1 MCTASW
7 LTRPGGY
14 ELFFNR
20 DERRSRVR
28 GLPPRESAL
37 RGVRYLAPIDLACG
51 GSWIAANELGVTL
64 CLLNRYPD
72 PHPSDAPTSSRGLI
86 VLGMADAAGADDVG
100 RRLTDANLLAYRPF
114 TLLVAEPGREM
125 TGYTFDGRSCE
136 RLALGTEAF
145 ATSSSRDDLAAVES
159 RRALWRALGVEQ
171 RESALHEGFHSSHWP
186 SPSALSVCMHR
197 EDAETESF
205 CRVRVDAESV
215 ALTFVAG
222 PPCGDGDPVRA
233 ALQRRATVAA

>member
-20 DERRSRVR
+20 DERRSRAR

-51 GSWIAANELGVTL
+51 GSWMAANELGVTL

-72 PHPSDAPTSSRGLI
+72 PHAPDAPTSSRGLI
-86 VLGMADAAGADDVG
+86 VLGMADTTGAADVG
-100 RRLTDANLLAYRPF
+100 RRLADANLIAFRPF

-125 TGYTFDGRSCE
+125 TAYTFDGRTCE
-136 RLALGTEAF
+136 RLALGAEAF
-145 ATSSSRDDLAAVES
+145 ATSSSRDDLAAGES
-159 RRALWRALGVEQ
+159 RRALWRALSGGL
-171 RESALHEGFHSSHWP
+171 REAALHERFHASHWP
-186 SPSALSVCMHR
+186 SASALSVCMHR

-215 ALTFVAG
+215 GLEFVAG
-222 PPCGDGDPVRA
+222 PPCGDGDPARS
-233 ALQRRATVAA
+233 ALRRRATAAA

>member
-20 DERRSRVR
+20 DERRSRAR

-37 RGVRYLAPIDLACG
+37 RGVRYLGPIDLACG

-72 PHPSDAPTSSRGLI
+72 PHPPGAPTSSRGLI
-86 VLGMADAAGADDVG
+86 VLGLADVAGVEDAG
-100 RRLTDANLLAYRPF
+100 RRLADANLLAYRPF
-114 TLLVAEPGREM
+114 TLLVAQPGREVAA
-125 TGYTFDGRSCE
+125 YTFDGRTCE
-136 RLALGTEAF
+136 RLALGAESL
-145 ATSSSRDDLAAVES
+145 ATSSSRDDLAAGES
-159 RRALWRALGVEQ
+159 RRALWRALSGEQ
-171 RESALHEGFHSSHWP
+171 HGKALHESFHASHWP
-186 SPSALSVCMHR
+186 SASALSVCMHR

-215 ALTFVAG
+215 DLAFVAG
-222 PPCGDGDPVRA
+222 PPCGGGDPVRA
-233 ALQRRATVAA
+233 ALRRRATVAA